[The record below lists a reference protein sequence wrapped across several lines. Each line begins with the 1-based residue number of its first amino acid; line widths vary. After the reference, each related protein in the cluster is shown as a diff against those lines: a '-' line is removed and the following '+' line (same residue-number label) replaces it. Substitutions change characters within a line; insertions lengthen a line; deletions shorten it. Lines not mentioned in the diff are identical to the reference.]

1 MSNYKRIF
9 MDGYS
14 YFITVVTHG
23 RNPILIENIALLRE
37 SFHVS
42 KQKYAYKI
50 DAIVILP
57 DHFHMIITPKHAD
70 EYPHIIRV
78 IKQHFSKHCSKRDY
92 AHLYQSWSREK
103 KGYSLIWQKRFY
115 EHTIRDEKDYVRCLE
130 YIRNNPLKHKY
141 VENEEFEKAEEI
153 KEKIDSITRLITN
166 QRIFIYRKN
175 SWDAVSVSKDTDESM
190 AAVSLFSYREGE
202 LMAVNNFVISNIK
215 YLKNKEI
222 LSDCNRSLWIVFSP
236 NNLNKKVNP
245 KLLFR
250 DVKPDMID
258 LLKKLRDNI

>member
-1 MSNYKRIF
+1 

-23 RNPILIENIALLRE
+23 RNPILIKNIALLRE

-78 IKQHFSKHCSKRDY
+78 VKQHFSKYCPKRDY
-92 AHLYQSWSREK
+92 AHLYQSWSREQ

-115 EHTIRDEKDYVRCLE
+115 EHTIRNEKDLIE
-130 YIRNNPLKHKY
+130 KMQYIQNNPVKHGY
-141 VENEEFEKAEEI
+141 
-153 KEKIDSITRLITN
+153 IDEVNRWEYSS
-166 QRIFIYRKN
+166 FYRKQK
-175 SWDAVSVSKDTDESM
+175 VGKPT
-190 AAVSLFSYREGE
+190 LRE
-202 LMAVNNFVISNIK
+202 AII
-215 YLKNKEI
+215 
-222 LSDCNRSLWIVFSP
+222 
-236 NNLNKKVNP
+236 
-245 KLLFR
+245 
-250 DVKPDMID
+250 
-258 LLKKLRDNI
+258 